1 MAQCL
6 SPYLEFGS
14 HLAELRAFC
23 SDILKGQWV
32 IQCRTLVAFGV
43 AVRGI
48 LHDIE
53 RHTSTLI
60 SDMKT
65 GGKYFVKGLTVGR
78 CHEQFIHL

>member
-1 MAQCL
+1 M
-6 SPYLEFGS
+6 
-14 HLAELRAFC
+14 
-23 SDILKGQWV
+23 